1 MPAELLAQAKR
12 AARVRYDDVPRP
24 TRALPSTAR
33 LLAWTRLPSIIPVV
47 LPPKPSLLNAAPQ
60 AVPPMAS
67 EVEPP
72 HSASKVLPGKTPSNP
87 KTGVRRE
94 LPMTRVRRIHLDSVH
109 RQGHLAIAVTSLAKT
124 IRRFIHADVLHLL
137 RPAGPRRSV
146 PRATTTQRRSS
157 IRALRIER
165 MIAILHGI

>member
-1 MPAELLAQAKR
+1 MVDFGLKSWAASDNTQRSFEREGHTVQVAALAYDPDEDMLTELLAQTKR
-12 AARVRYDDVPRP
+12 PARVRYDDVPRP

-33 LLAWTRLPSIIPVV
+33 LLAWISLPSIIPVV
-47 LPPKPSLLNAAPQ
+47 LPSKPSLLNAAPQ

-87 KTGVRRE
+87 KTRVRRE

-109 RQGHLAIAVTSLAKT
+109 RQGHLAITVTSLAK
-124 IRRFIHADVLHLL
+124 
-137 RPAGPRRSV
+137 
-146 PRATTTQRRSS
+146 Q
-157 IRALRIER
+157 
-165 MIAILHGI
+165 